1 MNNKGISDFVAASMD
16 AVLNSDQHKSLFKS
30 QYKFASKHEDEHDA
44 KDKKKKVCENC
55 KEDEDNCYCW
65 SADDNLDNV
74 PPLPT
79 PPKGN
84 VDRGASG
91 AVVNQEGSNITFT
104 EPGKITA
111 PPPQKAHDGKTAS
124 LNIAL
129 DSLLTASAALDSI
142 GLSQSSALS
151 LKLASLVSQA
161 KKKMSPK
168 EKKELMERLQKG
180 KKKKGVNKASD
191 KDMKMPAK
199 KVSKA
204 YGNQSQFIKNS
215 YDLGDFGL
223 SFLTVGVI
231 DVMNYVKPMLTEE
244 NYKKFQQEIQSFGTT
259 IGVNDLTRILSR
271 YVSDVRATLKAFLM
285 SAASKL

>member
-44 KDKKKKVCENC
+44 KDKKKKVCETC

-65 SADDNLDNV
+65 SADDNFDNV
-74 PPLPT
+74 PPVPTLP
-79 PPKGN
+79 PSGEQ
-84 VDRGASG
+84 GASG
-91 AVVNQEGSNITFT
+91 AKVSPDGSHMDFSNPARIVGT
-104 EPGKITA
+104 
-111 PPPQKAHDGKTAS
+111 PPQKAHDGKTAS

-142 GLSQSSALS
+142 GLSKSSALS

-180 KKKKGVNKASD
+180 KKQKGVNKASD
-191 KDMKMPAK
+191 KDMKVPAK

-204 YGNQSQFIKNS
+204 YANQYQFRKNS
-215 YDLGDFGL
+215 YDMSDAALSVLSLGIL
-223 SFLTVGVI
+223 
-231 DVMNYVKPMLTEE
+231 DVVKFVRPMLTEE
-244 NYKKFQQEIQSFGTT
+244 NFKKFQQEIQSYGKM
-259 IGVNDLTRILSR
+259 IGVNDLIKLLEK
-271 YVSDVRATLKAFLM
+271 YVSDARATAKSILTSL
-285 SAASKL
+285 ASNL